1 MPENNLENSRKYF
14 IENADKLV
22 PWKLPGEQHEF
33 NDVTVLFHQGFLV
46 YPDVPRVTVTI
57 GIPGL
62 VLDWVCNIHLHADGT
77 ISAGYEKNSVE
88 HVLAFDK
95 LNLDAET
102 ALSALIDVLRL
113 EWRTRTKSEITCS
126 AIKVENGTVYECP
139 KPMRHYHVMREIVD
153 VHGGKKPVTGE
164 QGFTTADSR
173 FLDRKTAYRTARLGL
188 QILDDVVTPKFE
200 LYSEDVW

>member
-14 IENADKLV
+14 IERSDKLV
-22 PWKLPGEQHEF
+22 TWKLPGEQHEF
-33 NDVTVLFHQGFLV
+33 NDVTVLFHKAFIL
-46 YPDVPRVTVTI
+46 YPDTARVTVTI

-62 VLDWVCNIHLHADGT
+62 VLDWVCGVHLHTDGT
-77 ISAGYEKNSVE
+77 ISASYDKNSLE
-88 HVLAFDK
+88 IQLAFDK
-95 LNLDAET
+95 CNITAEA
-102 ALSALIDVLRL
+102 ALSMLIDVLRL
-113 EWRTRTKSEITCS
+113 EWRKRTKSEITCS
-126 AIKVENGTVYECP
+126 AIKVESGIVYECP
-139 KPMRHYHVMREIVD
+139 KPMRHCHVMREIVD
-153 VHGGKKPVTGE
+153 NHGGKKPVTGE

>member
-1 MPENNLENSRKYF
+1 MPQTNLENSRQYF
-14 IENADKLV
+14 TKNADKLIH
-22 PWKLPGEQHEF
+22 WKLCGEQHEY
-33 NDVTVLFHQGFLV
+33 NDVSVLFHKAFL
-46 YPDVPRVTVTI
+46 YPDTPRVTVTI

-62 VLDWVCNIHLHADGT
+62 VLDWVCGIHLHDDGT
-77 ISAGYEKNSVE
+77 ISASWPMNNIETQ
-88 HVLAFDK
+88 LAFDK
-95 LNLDAET
+95 LNLTAEE
-102 ALSALIDVLRL
+102 ALHALIDMLRL
-113 EWRTRTKSEITCS
+113 EWRKRTKSEITCS
-126 AIKVENGTVYECP
+126 AIQVENGTVYECP